1 MRHLSE
7 RGRYEQINKVNAV
20 LRRLILNISCC
31 YSSDRKPLSSQ
42 WSCGRDESRCI
53 TTLKNATSS
62 HRHSLNNPCELQGSG
77 VAAGQH
83 TFVDA
88 QRQSGLDIKKQQR
101 GEVSDPFG
109 TVCPLSAV
117 PSRGPELLRR
127 ADQDI
132 SVSVAALVLRS
143 FSSLSCD
150 NVSVVQLNRQT
161 RIIGATLRVAHAGGC
176 REACRS

>member
-1 MRHLSE
+1 M
-7 RGRYEQINKVNAV
+7 
-20 LRRLILNISCC
+20 
-31 YSSDRKPLSSQ
+31 
-42 WSCGRDESRCI
+42 
-53 TTLKNATSS
+53 T
-62 HRHSLNNPCELQGSG
+62 HREPAG

-132 SVSVAALVLRS
+132 SVSVAALALRS
-143 FSSLSCD
+143 FSSLSCG
-150 NVSVVQLNRQT
+150 NVSVVQL
-161 RIIGATLRVAHAGGC
+161 IGM
-176 REACRS
+176 